1 MSSSTPV
8 SMQAQSRA
16 STRSRTPSAHT
27 SHRPRWSRADV
38 SSRRAA
44 CRADEGLSERQRAHR
59 HRIPRSTLRHWE
71 RRAAG
76 YDALGE
82 FLERPEGEAFLRRL
96 HVAAHLVFGLIA
108 PVGIRSIG
116 MFFKLAGLG
125 PYLACSYGASRRATE
140 KLESAVVAFG
150 AHERARLS
158 ALMPHRKIS
167 VVLDETFHPR
177 VMLVAIEPVSG
188 FILVESYT
196 PSRDGVEWAAA
207 LAEAKRDLDVEIVQA
222 TSDRGSAILSVVRV
236 ALGATSPDLFHVQH
250 DITKGT
256 AAPLAAAVRR
266 AKAKLDEAVRSGQ
279 LDVGKT
285 TPELEEAERHRATMS
300 EAVNGIA
307 SAYHP
312 YDLTDGA
319 VRDAA
324 VVERDLAAELN
335 RARSV
340 VVEAGLPDRSA
351 KAVEK
356 AARVIPDMVATV
368 RNFHSVISERVSALE
383 LPPALKAAVVALLI
397 PSIYVSCVAKRAAGA
412 DRRRSLRAVAA
423 ALRARLDSNAYW
435 LALGDVARDR
445 ILAVAIECADFFQRS
460 SSCVEGRNGHLSLY
474 HHAFHRLTPTKLQAL
489 TVVANYFVRR
499 DDDKTA
505 AERFFGHA
513 PTDLFE
519 WLVERCDGPG
529 RPAKPRARTRERS
542 STPSS

>member
-1 MSSSTPV
+1 M
-8 SMQAQSRA
+8 
-16 STRSRTPSAHT
+16 
-27 SHRPRWSRADV
+27 
-38 SSRRAA
+38 
-44 CRADEGLSERQRAHR
+44 
-59 HRIPRSTLRHWE
+59 PRSTLRHWE
-71 RRAAG
+71 RRASD
-76 YDALGE
+76 YDALGK

-96 HVAAHLVFGLIA
+96 QLAAHLVFGLTA

-125 PYLACSYGASRRATE
+125 PYLPCSYGATRRATD

-158 ALMPHRKIS
+158 ALMPHRKIC

-188 FILVESYT
+188 FILLETYT
-196 PSRDGVEWAAA
+196 PSRDAVEWAAA

-256 AAPLAAAVRR
+256 AAPLAAAVRK
-266 AKAKLDEAVRSGQ
+266 AKAKLDEAVRLGEEQ
-279 LDVGKT
+279 KGVDKAKGDLV
-285 TPELEEAERHRATMS
+285 EAESRRATMS
-300 EAVNGIA
+300 EAVNGLA

-312 YDLTDGA
+312 YDLSDGA
-319 VRDAA
+319 GRDAA
-324 VVERDLAAELN
+324 VVARDLAAQFE
-335 RARSV
+335 RARTV
-340 VVEAGLPDRSA
+340 VVAAGLPERCA

-356 AARVIPDMVATV
+356 AARVMADMVATV
-368 RNFHSVISERVSALE
+368 RNFHNVVAERVAALE
-383 LPPALKAAVVALLI
+383 LPDSLKAAVVGLLI
-397 PSIYVSCVAKRAAGA
+397 PSIYLCRVAKRAAGA
-412 DRRRSLRAVAA
+412 DRRRCLRAVAA
-423 ALRARLDSNAYW
+423 TLRARLESTAAW
-435 LALGDVARDR
+435 LALDDVARRR
-445 ILAVAIECADFFQRS
+445 ILHVATECADFFQRS

-513 PTDLFE
+513 PADLFE

-529 RPAKPRARTRERS
+529 RPAKPRARAGARS
-542 STPSS
+542 FTHSN